1 MDDRLEQQHDFR
13 KTIKEAAEFESD
25 GKTEAERE
33 RRLNNELAYTALA
46 ITSAMGINGF
56 DETSA
61 NLMQLEMAQEL
72 MYLNDAENVEDM
84 GTNKRD

>member
-13 KTIKEAAEFESD
+13 KTIKEAAELESD
-25 GKTEAERE
+25 GKAEAELEQRINDE
-33 RRLNNELAYTALA
+33 IAYTALA
-46 ITSAMGINGF
+46 ISSSMGIYNF

-72 MYLNDAENVEDM
+72 MYLNDEETAENIKR
-84 GTNKRD
+84 NKRD